1 MTAPWLYILL
11 LTELPVV
18 FLLALGAAGRAR
30 LCGTSRTAALVAA
43 VFTPLLAEGLRHI
56 VLRSGRYLFVVHPVL
71 VLACMLA
78 GGLWGWTLG
87 GSPRGERLMPWA
99 DALGQFL
106 LTALLVH
113 SGLAS
118 GLYAADLGL
127 CLLAWLVV
135 CLTCLVRDML
145 LGDASRLMEEQVY
158 ATGMALS
165 ALLLAAARVLWP
177 VLVLAD
183 QLGLV
188 WGCAL
193 LPLLL
198 RWLFL
203 GPLRELSRRRNRGG
217 DA

>member
-1 MTAPWLYILL
+1 MTAPWLLILL
-11 LTELPVV
+11 FSELPVV

-43 VFTPLLAEGLRHI
+43 VFTPLLAEGLRH
-56 VLRSGRYLFVVHPVL
+56 VFLRSGQYLFVVHPGF

-78 GGLWGWTLG
+78 GGLRGWTLG

-118 GLYAADLGL
+118 GLYTADLGL
-127 CLLAWLVV
+127 CLLAWLIA
-135 CLTCLVRDML
+135 CLTCLARDTL

-165 ALLLAAARVLWP
+165 GLLLVAARQLWP
-177 VLVLAD
+177 VLLLGD

-188 WGCAL
+188 WACAL

-203 GPLRELSRRRNRGG
+203 GPLRGLGRSRG
-217 DA
+217 

>member
-1 MTAPWLYILL
+1 MTAPWLLILL
-11 LTELPVV
+11 LSELPVV

-30 LCGTSRTAALVAA
+30 LCGVGRTAALVAA
-43 VFTPLLAEGLRHI
+43 VFIPLLAEGLRH
-56 VLRSGRYLFVVHPVL
+56 VFLRSGQYLFVVQPGA

-78 GGLWGWTLG
+78 GGLLGWVMC
-87 GSPRGERLMPWA
+87 GSRRGEGLAIWV
-99 DALGQFL
+99 DALGFFL

-127 CLLAWLVV
+127 CLLAWLTA
-135 CLTCLVRDML
+135 CLTCLARDML

-158 ATGMALS
+158 ATGMAL
-165 ALLLAAARVLWP
+165 AALLLLAARLRWP
-177 VLVLAD
+177 ALLPAN

-193 LPLLL
+193 LPLLM
-198 RWLFL
+198 RALFL
-203 GPLRELSRRRNRGG
+203 GPLRGLAGRRG
-217 DA
+217 